1 MSLLFVSSWQ
11 ASGQNTNFD
20 TAAHNVVWA
29 QRLEQQVC
37 FLCDSIC
44 QGRATRSR
52 GNVEA
57 QFWLSTQFYKMRL
70 LPLGY
75 RFGEDI
81 SISYANHMDTP
92 DGKCC
97 RNIIG
102 MLPASTKKPVDSY
115 VIVGAHYDGK
125 GILNGTLY
133 PGADSNAS
141 GTVAMLN
148 IAQMFSS
155 MKLLGKTYRSNI
167 LFVAFDAKELSMSG
181 SNAMWK
187 ALKGGHI
194 LDPLTCKP
202 ITPDKVK
209 LMVNIDQIGGVS
221 DPVHK
226 DRKDYLIMLGN
237 TSLARQYQ
245 GTAEYCNRLYTKL
258 DLSFTY
264 YGSAR
269 FSELFYKLSD
279 QRVFVEN
286 KKPAVFFTSG
296 ITMKTNKPSDSPETL
311 DYEVLRQR
319 IIFMYHWIEKM
330 L

>member
-1 MSLLFVSSWQ
+1 MSLFAVPSWQ
-11 ASGQNTNFD
+11 ASGQTFSTD

-29 QRLEQQVC
+29 QRLRSQTE

-44 QGRATRSR
+44 QGRAARSK
-52 GNVEA
+52 GSVEV
-57 QFWLSTQFYKMRL
+57 QFWLSAQFYKMRL

-75 RFGEDI
+75 RFGEEISSSYVNHFDI
-81 SISYANHMDTP
+81 SDR
-92 DGKCC
+92 KCG

-115 VIVGAHYDGK
+115 IIVGAHYDGI
-125 GILNGTLY
+125 GTINGTLY

-141 GTVAMLN
+141 GVVAMIN
-148 IAQMFSS
+148 IAQMFSA
-155 MKLLGKTYRSNI
+155 MKTLGKTYSSNI

-181 SNAMWK
+181 SNNLWK

-194 LDPLTCKP
+194 IDPLTKKT
-202 ITPDKVK
+202 ITPDKVR
-209 LMVNIDQIGGVS
+209 LMVNIDQIGAVS
-221 DPVHK
+221 DPIHK
-226 DRKDYLIMLGN
+226 GRKDYLIMLGN
-237 TSLARQYQ
+237 SSLDSQYR
-245 GTAEYCNRLYTKL
+245 GTAEYCNRLYTKM
-258 DLSFTY
+258 DLSFSY

-279 QRVFVEN
+279 QRIFVEN

-311 DYEVLRQR
+311 DYEVLRKR
-319 IIFMYHWIEKM
+319 IIFMYHWIDKM